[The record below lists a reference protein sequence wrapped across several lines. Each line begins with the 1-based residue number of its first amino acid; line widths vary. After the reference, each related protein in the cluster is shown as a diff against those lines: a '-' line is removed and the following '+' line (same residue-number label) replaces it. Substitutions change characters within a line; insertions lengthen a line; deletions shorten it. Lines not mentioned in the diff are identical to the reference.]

1 MRVMVTG
8 GTGFVGPHTVQHL
21 VNDGH
26 EVHLLVRSSDRIAPA
41 LEPLGVEGVTHTV
54 GEVTDA
60 KSVEAAMERCDS
72 VAHAA
77 SVYTVYKRQDAVIRR
92 VNVPG
97 PEIVLGA
104 AHYLGL
110 DPIVHVSSIVALFPP
125 EGQTLTAQSPVKN
138 PARTYPR
145 SKADLERVSRRF
157 QEEGVPVVITYPGR
171 VYGSHDPHWDEGPQ
185 LIANILKG
193 QVSMIPK
200 GGVPIVDVRD
210 VAKVHAA
217 VMEPGRGS
225 QRYMITGAYMPFG
238 DTINAVAALTGR
250 KIRVATLPAM
260 ALVPAVR
267 LTDALQ
273 SIAPFRMP
281 SSREGFESLQMDP
294 HVDDSPTIDELGIH
308 TIPFE

>member
-1 MRVMVTG
+1 M
-8 GTGFVGPHTVQHL
+8 
-21 VNDGH
+21 
-26 EVHLLVRSSDRIAPA
+26 
-41 LEPLGVEGVTHTV
+41 
-54 GEVTDA
+54 
-60 KSVEAAMERCDS
+60 
-72 VAHAA
+72 
-77 SVYTVYKRQDAVIRR
+77 
-92 VNVPG
+92 
-97 PEIVLGA
+97 
-104 AHYLGL
+104 
-110 DPIVHVSSIVALFPP
+110 
-125 EGQTLTAQSPVKN
+125 
-138 PARTYPR
+138 
-145 SKADLERVSRRF
+145 
-157 QEEGVPVVITYPGR
+157 VITFPGR

-200 GGVPIVDVRD
+200 GGVPIVDVGD

-294 HVDDSPTIDELGIH
+294 HVDDSRTIDELGIQ